1 MSGIYIHIPFC
12 HHKCTYCDF
21 YFSVNVRTLNGVVE
35 GILKEIEERQNYLDT
50 KKIESIYFGGGT
62 PSILSVQHFEK
73 IFNQLKKYFYW
84 DDAEITVEC
93 NPEDVTKEYISDLKS
108 LGVNRISLGVQSL
121 NDKVLQWMG
130 RKHSAEQSLKS
141 LKILDQVGIENFS
154 VDIIFGV
161 PEYDSKELE
170 KDMRKLLSISRIP
183 HISAYQLT
191 VEKKTKLNYLVRTKK
206 INLKTEDEVSEEF
219 LRIQNILLE
228 KNYQHYEVSNYALN
242 GYIAKHNS
250 AYWLQ
255 KKYLG
260 VGPSA
265 HSYNGQERRW
275 NVANNYLYL
284 NKIKNG
290 EVYFEKEVLSEKQKF
305 NEYVLTRLRTM
316 YGCNIK
322 EIELMFGEN
331 YKKHFLKV
339 YEKLKTYFEVEDE
352 KIFRLKISEGYLLAD
367 KISGEFFV

>member
-21 YFSVNVRTLNGVVE
+21 YFSVNARTLNGVVE
-35 GILKEIEERQNYLDT
+35 SILKEIEERQNYLDT

-130 RKHSAEQSLKS
+130 RKHSAEQSLRS

-170 KDMRKLLSISRIP
+170 KDLRKLLSISRIP
-183 HISAYQLT
+183 HISSYQLT

-219 LRIQNILLE
+219 LRIQSILLE

-265 HSYNGQERRW
+265 HSYNGKERRW
-275 NVANNYLYL
+275 NLANNYLYL

-290 EVYFEKEVLSEKQKF
+290 EAYFEKEVLSEKQKF

-316 YGCNIK
+316 YGCNID

-339 YEKLKTYFEVEDE
+339 YEKLKTSIEVEGE

>member
-1 MSGIYIHIPFC
+1 
-12 HHKCTYCDF
+12 
-21 YFSVNVRTLNGVVE
+21 
-35 GILKEIEERQNYLDT
+35 
-50 KKIESIYFGGGT
+50 
-62 PSILSVQHFEK
+62 
-73 IFNQLKKYFYW
+73 
-84 DDAEITVEC
+84 
-93 NPEDVTKEYISDLKS
+93 
-108 LGVNRISLGVQSL
+108 
-121 NDKVLQWMG
+121 
-130 RKHSAEQSLKS
+130 LKS

-170 KDMRKLLSISRIP
+170 KDLRKLLNISRIP

-219 LRIQNILLE
+219 LRIQSILLE

-331 YKKHFLKV
+331 YKKHFLNI
-339 YEKLKTYFEVEDE
+339 YEKFKTYFEIEGE
-352 KIFRLKISEGYLLAD
+352 KIFRLTISEGYLLAD

>member
-21 YFSVNVRTLNGVVE
+21 YFSVNARTLNGVVE

-84 DDAEITVEC
+84 DDVEITVEC
-93 NPEDVTKEYISDLKS
+93 NPEDVSKEYFSDLKS
-108 LGVNRISLGVQSL
+108 LGVNRISLGMQSL

-130 RKHSAEQSLKS
+130 RKHSAEQSLRS

-170 KDMRKLLSISRIP
+170 KDLRKLLSISRIP

-219 LRIQNILLE
+219 LRIQSILLE

-255 KKYLG
+255 KNYLG

-265 HSYNGQERRW
+265 HSYNGKERRW
-275 NVANNYLYL
+275 NLANNYLYL

-316 YGCNIK
+316 YGCNIN

-331 YKKHFLKV
+331 YKKHFLNI
-339 YEKLKTYFEVEDE
+339 YEKFKTCFEVEE
-352 KIFRLKISEGYLLAD
+352 KKTYRLKISEGYLLAD

>member
-1 MSGIYIHIPFC
+1 
-12 HHKCTYCDF
+12 
-21 YFSVNVRTLNGVVE
+21 VE

-219 LRIQNILLE
+219 LRIQSILLE
-228 KNYQHYEVSNYALN
+228 KNYQHYELSNYALN

-265 HSYNGQERRW
+265 HSYNGKERRW
-275 NVANNYLYL
+275 NLANNYLYL
-284 NKIKNG
+284 NKIKKG
-290 EVYFEKEVLSEKQKF
+290 EVYFEKEILSEKQKF

-316 YGCNIK
+316 YGCNIN

-331 YKKHFLKV
+331 FKKHFLKV

-352 KIFRLKISEGYLLAD
+352 KNFRLKISEGYLLAD